1 MGPSQLVKEGIPT
14 IRQTGQVAGVERVTR
29 MGGAAL
35 LVPEFLAVQ
44 EQAGVYLS
52 VPESSFSS
60 YTNEATGKNEDEVVA
75 AYRL

>member
-29 MGGAAL
+29 MGSAAL
-35 LVPEFLAVQ
+35 LVPEFLAVR
-44 EQAGVYLS
+44 ESAGVYLPG
-52 VPESSFSS
+52 PESSFSS
-60 YTNEATGKNEDEVVA
+60 NTNEATGMNEVVA

>member
-1 MGPSQLVKEGIPT
+1 M
-14 IRQTGQVAGVERVTR
+14 
-29 MGGAAL
+29 

-60 YTNEATGKNEDEVVA
+60 NTNEATDMNEVVA